1 MCLSYLR
8 LNVSGRCAVHPN
20 KLWRLQDR
28 RKTEMLLAPTHE
40 EEITALV
47 SSDVL
52 SEKALPVRLFQI
64 GGSCL
69 PLKWPTLRRNFASPT
84 LTYTFRTKVS
94 R

>member
-1 MCLSYLR
+1 
-8 LNVSGRCAVHPN
+8 
-20 KLWRLQDR
+20 
-28 RKTEMLLAPTHE
+28 MLLAPTHE

-69 PLKWPTLRRNFASPT
+69 PLEWPRSRQNSAL
-84 LTYTFRTKVS
+84 LTVIYTFRTQVPRRS
-94 R
+94 SA